1 MAFYEA
7 RESNSTGLDHNTVLV
22 VAIRGS
28 ASKVDHMI
36 NINNRPIEAGEFIVS
51 ICALGFAS

>member
-7 RESNSTGLDHNTVLV
+7 RESNITGLELNSVLV

-36 NINNRPIEAGEFIVS
+36 NINNRLIEAGEFIVS

>member
-7 RESNSTGLDHNTVLV
+7 RESNSIGSDHNSVLV

-36 NINNRPIEAGEFIVS
+36 NINNRPTDLGEFIVS
-51 ICALGFAS
+51 ICALGSAS